1 MELIL
6 RADVENLGRLGD
18 KVAVKPGYGR
28 NYLIPQGL
36 AMLAT
41 DANLRRF
48 ENERKKLQAKR
59 DALAAAA
66 QSLADKLAAAEVVI
80 EVRVGEGDKLY
91 GSVTS
96 AIIADNLI
104 EQGVE
109 IDRKKIVLDE
119 PIRALGEY
127 EVAVKLLPEV
137 RGMVK
142 VTVKRQGGAEEEEV
156 LSVAS
161 DVAEAEA
168 TDAAAEAE
176 VQAETSGQ
184 SEEETA

>member
-41 DANLRRF
+41 EANLRRF

-59 DALAAAA
+59 DALMGAA
-66 QSLADKLAAAEVVI
+66 QTLADKLAAAVIVI

-96 AIIADNLI
+96 AIIADKLAAA
-104 EQGVE
+104 GVE

-119 PIRALGEY
+119 PIRALGQY
-127 EVAVKLLPEV
+127 EVAVKLLPEL
-137 RGMVK
+137 RGKVS
-142 VTVKRQGGAEEEEV
+142 VTVVRQGGNEEEEV
-156 LSVAS
+156 LAAPAAS
-161 DVAEAEA
+161 APASAEA
-168 TDAAAEAE
+168 D
-176 VQAETSGQ
+176 GQ
-184 SEEETA
+184 PEEETA

>member
-59 DALAAAA
+59 DALASAA
-66 QSLADKLAAAEVVI
+66 QSLADKLAAAEIVI

-96 AIIADNLI
+96 GIIADKLA
-104 EQGVE
+104 EAGVE

-119 PIRALGEY
+119 PIRALGQY
-127 EVAVKLLPEV
+127 AVQVKLLPEL
-137 RGMVK
+137 RGVVN
-142 VTVKRQGGAEEEEV
+142 VTVVRQGGNEEEET
-156 LSVAS
+156 LAAPAAS
-161 DVAEAEA
+161 APEAVE
-168 TDAAAEAE
+168 AAEA
-176 VQAETSGQ
+176 SGQ

>member
-18 KVAVKPGYGR
+18 KVSVKPGYGR

-36 AMLAT
+36 AMLACES
-41 DANLRRF
+41 NLRRF

-59 DALAAAA
+59 DAQVADA
-66 QSLADKLAAAEVVI
+66 QSLSDRLAAITIMI

-96 AIIADNLI
+96 AIIADRLA
-104 EQGVE
+104 EQGFD
-109 IDRKKIVLDE
+109 IDRKKIVLAD
-119 PIRALGEY
+119 PIRSLGDYDVE
-127 EVAVKLLPEV
+127 VKLMPELRGTV
-137 RGMVK
+137 RVS
-142 VTVKRQGGAEEEEV
+142 VVRQGGAEEAV
-156 LSVAS
+156 VVTPAGAAQ
-161 DVAEAEA
+161 VEA
-168 TDAAAEAE
+168 
-176 VQAETSGQ
+176 SGQ

>member
-36 AMLAT
+36 AMMAS
-41 DANLRRF
+41 DANMRRF

-59 DALAAAA
+59 DALVSAA
-66 QSLADKLAAAEVVI
+66 QSLSDKLAAAAIVI

-96 AIIADNLI
+96 GIIADKLA
-104 EQGVE
+104 EKGVE
-109 IDRKKIVLDE
+109 IDRKKIVLDD
-119 PIRALGEY
+119 PIRSLGHY
-127 EVAVKLLPEV
+127 EIEVKLLPEL
-137 RGMVK
+137 RGK
-142 VTVKRQGGAEEEEV
+142 VQVSVVRQGGHEEE
-156 LSVAS
+156 LAVAPS
-161 DVAEAEA
+161 
-168 TDAAAEAE
+168 AAQGQAE
-176 VQAETSGQ
+176 VSGQ

>member
-18 KVAVKPGYGR
+18 KVSVKPGYGR

-59 DALAAAA
+59 DALASAA
-66 QSLADKLAAAEVVI
+66 QSLVDKLAAIDVII

-96 AIIADNLI
+96 AIIADKLA
-104 EQGVE
+104 EQGFD
-109 IDRKKIVLDE
+109 IDRKKIVLPE
-119 PIRALGEY
+119 AIRSLGHY
-127 EVAVKLLPEV
+127 DVPVKLLPEL
-137 RGMVK
+137 RGSVK
-142 VTVKRQGGAEEEEV
+142 VSVVRQGGPEDEEIAE
-156 LSVAS
+156 AAP
-161 DVAEAEA
+161 VAEAQ
-168 TDAAAEAE
+168 AEADGNS
-176 VQAETSGQ
+176 T
-184 SEEETA
+184 EETA

>member
-36 AMLAT
+36 AMLAS

-59 DALAAAA
+59 DALASAA
-66 QSLADKLAAAEVVI
+66 QSLADRLAAAEIVI

-96 AIIADNLI
+96 GIIADRLAEKGI
-104 EQGVE
+104 E

-119 PIRALGEY
+119 PIRSLGVY
-127 EVAVKLLPEV
+127 EVPVKLLPELRGLV
-137 RGMVK
+137 R
-142 VTVKRQGGAEEEEV
+142 VTVKRQGGAEEEPV
-156 LSVAS
+156 LAPAGAPVT
-161 DVAEAEA
+161 EAEA
-168 TDAAAEAE
+168 
-176 VQAETSGQ
+176 SGQ
-184 SEEETA
+184 PEEETA

>member
-1 MELIL
+1 MQLIL

-18 KVAVKPGYGR
+18 TVAVKPGYGR

-36 AMLAT
+36 AMLAS

-66 QSLADKLAAAEVVI
+66 QSLVDKLAAVSIVI

-96 AIIADNLI
+96 AIIADKLAEAGI
-104 EQGVE
+104 A
-109 IDRKKIVLDE
+109 IDRKKIVLAE
-119 PIRALGEY
+119 PIRSLGHY
-127 EVAVKLLPEV
+127 EVEVKLLPEL
-137 RGMVK
+137 RGK
-142 VTVKRQGGAEEEEV
+142 VQVTIMRQGGFEDVAPAEEK
-156 LSVAS
+156 A
-161 DVAEAEA
+161 
-168 TDAAAEAE
+168 
-176 VQAETSGQ
+176 QASGQ
-184 SEEETA
+184 PEEETAQ

>member
-36 AMLAT
+36 AMMAS
-41 DANLRRF
+41 DANMRRF

-59 DALAAAA
+59 DSLVSAA
-66 QSLADKLAAAEVVI
+66 QALSDKLAAATIVI

-96 AIIADNLI
+96 GIIADKLA

-109 IDRKKIVLDE
+109 IDRKKIVLDD
-119 PIRALGEY
+119 PIRSLGHY
-127 EVAVKLLPEV
+127 EIEVKLLPEL
-137 RGMVK
+137 RGK
-142 VTVKRQGGAEEEEV
+142 VQVSVVRQGGHEEE
-156 LSVAS
+156 LAVAPS
-161 DVAEAEA
+161 A
-168 TDAAAEAE
+168 TQGQAE
-176 VQAETSGQ
+176 VSGQ

>member
-6 RADVENLGRLGD
+6 RADVESLGRLGD
-18 KVAVKPGYGR
+18 KVSVKPGYGR

-41 DANLRRF
+41 DANMRRF

-59 DALAAAA
+59 DALASAA
-66 QSLADKLAAAEVVI
+66 QSLADRLAAVEVVV

-96 AIIADNLI
+96 GIIADKLA
-104 EQGVE
+104 EAGVE

-119 PIRALGEY
+119 PIRALGQY
-127 EVAVKLLPEV
+127 AVQVKLLPEL
-137 RGMVK
+137 RGVVN
-142 VTVKRQGGAEEEEV
+142 VTVMRQGGAEEEETLAAPAAAAPV
-156 LSVAS
+156 
-161 DVAEAEA
+161 
-168 TDAAAEAE
+168 AAEA
-176 VQAETSGQ
+176 AEASGQ

>member
-6 RADVENLGRLGD
+6 LQKVTNLGALGD
-18 KVAVKPGYGR
+18 KVKVKPGYGR

-59 DALAAAA
+59 DALASAA
-66 QSLADKLAAAEVVI
+66 QGLADKIAAVEVVI

-96 AIIADNLI
+96 GIIADKLA
-104 EQGVE
+104 EAGVE
-109 IDRKKIVLDE
+109 VDRKKIVLDE
-119 PIRALGEY
+119 PIRALGQY
-127 EVAVKLLPEV
+127 EVAVKLMPEV
-137 RGMVK
+137 RGIVK
-142 VTVKRQGGAEEEEV
+142 VSVVRQGGVEEEEV
-156 LSVAS
+156 LA
-161 DVAEAEA
+161 AP
-168 TDAAAEAE
+168 AAAAPAG
-176 VQAETSGQ
+176 AETSAEASGQ
-184 SEEETA
+184 PEEETA

>member
-36 AMLAT
+36 AMLAS
-41 DANLRRF
+41 DANMRRF

-59 DALAAAA
+59 DALASAA
-66 QSLADKLAAAEVVI
+66 QSLADRLAAVSIVI

-96 AIIADNLI
+96 AIIADKLAEAGI
-104 EQGVE
+104 E

-119 PIRALGEY
+119 PIRNLGHY
-127 EVAVKLLPEV
+127 EIEVKLLPEL
-137 RGMVK
+137 RGK
-142 VTVKRQGGAEEEEV
+142 VQVSVTRQGGVEEEI
-156 LSVAS
+156 VAAPAAAS
-161 DVAEAEA
+161 APVSAAAPAAEIQAEA
-168 TDAAAEAE
+168 
-176 VQAETSGQ
+176 SGN
-184 SEEETA
+184 SEEADA

>member
-41 DANLRRF
+41 EANLRRF

-59 DALAAAA
+59 DALVSAA
-66 QSLADKLAAAEVVI
+66 QSLVDRLAAVSIVI

-96 AIIADNLI
+96 GIIADKLA
-104 EQGVE
+104 EAGVE
-109 IDRKKIVLDE
+109 IDRKKIVLAE
-119 PIRALGEY
+119 PIRNLGHY
-127 EVAVKLLPEV
+127 EIEVKLLPEL
-137 RGMVK
+137 RGK
-142 VTVKRQGGAEEEEV
+142 VQVSVMRQGGAEEEAVEE
-156 LSVAS
+156 AAETQ
-161 DVAEAEA
+161 AEASGNPEEA
-168 TDAAAEAE
+168 TA
-176 VQAETSGQ
+176 
-184 SEEETA
+184 

>member
-41 DANLRRF
+41 DANMRRF

-59 DALAAAA
+59 DALMTSAQALAA
-66 QSLADKLAAAEVVI
+66 KLAAAAIVI

-96 AIIADNLI
+96 AIIADKLA
-104 EQGVE
+104 EAGVE

-119 PIRALGEY
+119 PIRALGQY
-127 EVAVKLLPEV
+127 EVAVKLLPEL
-137 RGMVK
+137 RGLVN
-142 VTVKRQGGAEEEEV
+142 VSVVRQGGHDEEEV
-156 LSVAS
+156 LAAPAAAAPAGT
-161 DVAEAEA
+161 DLQAEA
-168 TDAAAEAE
+168 
-176 VQAETSGQ
+176 SGQ
-184 SEEETA
+184 PEEETA

>member
-41 DANLRRF
+41 DANKRRF
-48 ENERKKLQAKR
+48 ENERNTLQAKR
-59 DALAAAA
+59 DALASAA
-66 QSLADKLAAAEVVI
+66 QTLAEKLAAADVVI

-91 GSVTS
+91 GSVTT
-96 AIIADNLI
+96 AIIADKLA
-104 EQGVE
+104 EQGFD
-109 IDRKKIVLDE
+109 IDRKKIVLAD
-119 PIRALGEY
+119 PIRSLGHYDLE
-127 EVAVKLLPEV
+127 VKLLPELRGTV
-137 RGMVK
+137 RVS
-142 VTVKRQGGAEEEEV
+142 VVRQGGAEDDVVATAAGAAPTTQVEEN
-156 LSVAS
+156 
-161 DVAEAEA
+161 
-168 TDAAAEAE
+168 
-176 VQAETSGQ
+176 GQ

>member
-36 AMLAT
+36 AMLASE
-41 DANLRRF
+41 ANMRRF

-59 DALAAAA
+59 DALMSSA
-66 QSLADKLAAAEVVI
+66 QTLADRLAEAAVVI

-96 AIIADNLI
+96 AIIAEKLGEAGI
-104 EQGVE
+104 E

-127 EVAVKLLPEV
+127 EVAVKLLPEL
-137 RGMVK
+137 RGK
-142 VTVKRQGGAEEEEV
+142 VTVTVVRQGGGEIEEEV
-156 LSVAS
+156 LA
-161 DVAEAEA
+161 APA
-168 TDAAAEAE
+168 DAAPEAAADA
-176 VQAETSGQ
+176 VQAEASGQ

>member
-41 DANLRRF
+41 DANMRRF

-59 DALAAAA
+59 DALASAA
-66 QSLADKLAAAEVVI
+66 QSLADRLAAVEVVV

-96 AIIADNLI
+96 GIIADKLA
-104 EQGVE
+104 EAGVE

-119 PIRALGEY
+119 PIRALGQY
-127 EVAVKLLPEV
+127 AVQVKLLPEL
-137 RGMVK
+137 RGVVN
-142 VTVKRQGGAEEEEV
+142 VTVMRQGGAEEEETLAAPAAAAPV
-156 LSVAS
+156 
-161 DVAEAEA
+161 
-168 TDAAAEAE
+168 AAEA
-176 VQAETSGQ
+176 AEASGQ

>member
-36 AMLAT
+36 AMMAT
-41 DANLRRF
+41 DANKRRF

-59 DALAAAA
+59 DALVSAA
-66 QSLADKLAAAEVVI
+66 QSLSDRLAAISIVI

-96 AIIADNLI
+96 AILADKLA
-104 EQGVE
+104 EQGFD
-109 IDRKKIVLDE
+109 IDRKKIVLHE
-119 PIRALGEY
+119 PIRSLGHY
-127 EVAVKLLPEV
+127 EVEVKLLPEL
-137 RGMVK
+137 RGKVQ
-142 VTVKRQGGAEEEEV
+142 VTVKRQGGAEDE
-156 LSVAS
+156 
-161 DVAEAEA
+161 
-168 TDAAAEAE
+168 AAAPAAPETQAE
-176 VQAETSGQ
+176 VSGQ
-184 SEEETA
+184 PEEETA

>member
-41 DANLRRF
+41 DSNLRRF

-66 QSLADKLAAAEVVI
+66 QSLVDKLAAVDVVI

-96 AIIADNLI
+96 GIIADKLA
-104 EQGVE
+104 EAGVE
-109 IDRKKIVLDE
+109 VDRKKIIMAE
-119 PIRALGEY
+119 PIRALGSYDIE
-127 EVAVKLLPEV
+127 VKLLPEV
-137 RGMVK
+137 RGTVK
-142 VTVKRQGGAEEEEV
+142 VSVVRQGGAEEEEV
-156 LSVAS
+156 VAAEPA
-161 DVAEAEA
+161 VEAQPEAEA
-168 TDAAAEAE
+168 
-176 VQAETSGQ
+176 SGQ
-184 SEEETA
+184 PEEETA

>member
-41 DANLRRF
+41 DANMRRF

-59 DALAAAA
+59 DALASAA
-66 QSLADKLAAAEVVI
+66 QSLADKLAAVALVI

-96 AIIADNLI
+96 AIIADKLA
-104 EQGVE
+104 EAGVE

-119 PIRALGEY
+119 PIRSLGQY
-127 EVAVKLLPEV
+127 EIPVKLLPEL
-137 RGMVK
+137 RGV
-142 VTVKRQGGAEEEEV
+142 VNLTVKRQGGYEEESAPE
-156 LSVAS
+156 
-161 DVAEAEA
+161 
-168 TDAAAEAE
+168 AAAVATAGEQIE
-176 VQAETSGQ
+176 EPSGQ
-184 SEEETA
+184 PEEETA

>member
-36 AMLAT
+36 AMLAS
-41 DANLRRF
+41 DANMRRF

-59 DALAAAA
+59 DALASAA
-66 QSLADKLAAAEVVI
+66 QTLAEKLAAAEIII

-96 AIIADNLI
+96 AIIADKLA

-119 PIRALGEY
+119 PIRALGQY
-127 EVAVKLLPEV
+127 EVAVKLLPEL
-137 RGMVK
+137 RGTVN
-142 VTVKRQGGAEEEEV
+142 VTVKRQGGYEEEE
-156 LSVAS
+156 SVAPT
-161 DVAEAEA
+161 VAKAEGEAA
-168 TDAAAEAE
+168 QTAE
-176 VQAETSGQ
+176 VAQQAEEASGQ
-184 SEEETA
+184 PEEETA

>member
-18 KVAVKPGYGR
+18 KVSVKPGYGR

-36 AMLAT
+36 AMLACES
-41 DANLRRF
+41 NLRRF

-59 DALAAAA
+59 DAQVADA
-66 QSLADKLAAAEVVI
+66 QSLADKLAATTVLI

-96 AIIADNLI
+96 AIIADKLA
-104 EQGVE
+104 EQGFD
-109 IDRKKIVLDE
+109 IDRKKIVLAD
-119 PIRALGEY
+119 PIRSLGHYDVE
-127 EVAVKLLPEV
+127 VKLMPELRGTV
-137 RGMVK
+137 RVS
-142 VTVKRQGGAEEEEV
+142 VVRQGGAEDE
-156 LSVAS
+156 
-161 DVAEAEA
+161 DVVVTPAGAQVEAN
-168 TDAAAEAE
+168 
-176 VQAETSGQ
+176 GQ